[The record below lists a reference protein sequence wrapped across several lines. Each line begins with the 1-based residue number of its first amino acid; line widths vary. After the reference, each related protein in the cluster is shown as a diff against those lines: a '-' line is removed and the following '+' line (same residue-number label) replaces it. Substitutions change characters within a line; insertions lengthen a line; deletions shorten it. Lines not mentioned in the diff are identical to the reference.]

1 MIEACQLII
10 NGRGVGF
17 WSQIFHGQATFGAKT
32 NKKRTTYLLT
42 PPIKEISDTITMALR
57 TFYSLRNVFALVH
70 Y

>member
-1 MIEACQLII
+1 MDGGLVFEVKYSMAIPPL
-10 NGRGVGF
+10 
-17 WSQIFHGQATFGAKT
+17 GAKT

-57 TFYSLRNVFALVH
+57 TYYSLRNVFALVH